1 MSNTERLA
9 LQGAIAVRER
19 QIKSLTIN
27 IKGAAHLI
35 KQALAPYHLMHL
47 EELDA
52 DQIQANCETL
62 TSSLR
67 DLQQL
72 TAELKE
78 LKAEV

>member
-19 QIKSLTIN
+19 QIKNLTIN
-27 IKGAAHLI
+27 VKGAAHLI
-35 KQALAPYHLMHL
+35 VQALAPYRLMHL

-52 DQIQANCETL
+52 DQIQANCATL

-67 DLQQL
+67 NLQQL
-72 TAELKE
+72 AAELKE
-78 LKAEV
+78 LRAEV